1 MRTIVIGVVL
11 SLRQPYLL
19 EIVVKMS
26 GVSIL
31 ISYKEKPPGVKLPIF
46 SEFMENSTNPPF
58 PLSFFEHNDFPL
70 RGGHLFKSF

>member
-31 ISYKEKPPGVKLPIF
+31 ISYKEKPPVVKLPIF
-46 SEFMENSTNPPF
+46 SEFMENSGLT
-58 PLSFFEHNDFPL
+58 
-70 RGGHLFKSF
+70 K